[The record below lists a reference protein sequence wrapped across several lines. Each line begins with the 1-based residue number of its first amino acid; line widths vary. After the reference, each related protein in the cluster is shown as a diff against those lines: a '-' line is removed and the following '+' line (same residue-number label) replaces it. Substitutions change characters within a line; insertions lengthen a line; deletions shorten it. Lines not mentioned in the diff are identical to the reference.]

1 MKNFDEKEK
10 QDPTS
15 YEAYKQRLTV
25 LIDTIDAKNEIS
37 YKTKVDLYFL
47 LCETYYKTF

>member
-1 MKNFDEKEK
+1 METTNK

-15 YEAYKQRLTV
+15 YEAYKGRLKT
-25 LIDTIDAKNEIS
+25 LIDTIKRSNDVN
-37 YKTKVDLYFL
+37 YKTEVELYLL